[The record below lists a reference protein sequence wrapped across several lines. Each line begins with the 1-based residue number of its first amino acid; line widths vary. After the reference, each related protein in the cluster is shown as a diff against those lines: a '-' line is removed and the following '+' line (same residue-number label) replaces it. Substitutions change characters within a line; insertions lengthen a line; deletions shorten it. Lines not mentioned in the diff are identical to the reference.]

1 MRRTV
6 LVAILAGVLGFGV
19 GKMTSPSLD
28 DVVVESWPVHTQTEN
43 TKIYK
48 ALLDSE
54 TYSKLNEDGKAAPCF
69 CTHRVTG
76 DEKMC
81 EHEEFSCNET
91 AAEECERRLKDFD
104 CQVLGSPVL
113 RKTR

>member
-28 DVVVESWPVHTQTEN
+28 DVVVESWPVQTQTEN
-43 TKIYK
+43 TKTYK

-54 TYSKLNEDGKAAPCF
+54 TYTKLIEDGKASPCF

-76 DEKMC
+76 DEKQC
-81 EHEEFSCNET
+81 EHEEFSCNDT
-91 AAEECERRLKDFD
+91 AVEQCMQRFEGYVCRPGLA
-104 CQVLGSPVL
+104 PVL
-113 RKTR
+113 RKN